1 MGHGS
6 EKVGHLTSKLFS
18 KSIPGRSERQEFDKK
33 DAIPNDMACEEML
46 ALSPGIN
53 SNAVDQPH
61 DQDSE

>member
-33 DAIPNDMACEEML
+33 DAIPNDRVCELLVLYL
-46 ALSPGIN
+46 A
-53 SNAVDQPH
+53 
-61 DQDSE
+61 

>member
-33 DAIPNDMACEEML
+33 DAISNDIACEML
-46 ALSPGIN
+46 ALSPGID
-53 SNAVDQPH
+53 SDAVDQPH

>member
-18 KSIPGRSERQEFDKK
+18 KSIPGRSERQAFDKK
-33 DAIPNDMACEEML
+33 DAIPNDMACEM
-46 ALSPGIN
+46 LSPGIK